1 MSNLNWPEGA
11 THYLQAGE
19 EQTRFRDLSG
29 DKWKYF
35 NGYTGEWVEH
45 YFSSEDL
52 LRRHDLIARPQPK
65 PWSGPEDG
73 LPPVGLEVQ
82 RMSGRIWVD
91 SKALAHSPCG
101 KFCAYA
107 DDHGMNWGGAS
118 MFRPTKTPEQVAND
132 KRETAIADMAKVLP
146 GAKIECYTFN
156 ADGSVRP
163 YSHIR
168 EVLELLVDAGFK
180 REGV

>member
-29 DKWKYF
+29 EQWKYF
-35 NGYTGEWVEH
+35 NSYTGEWVQH

-73 LPPVGLEVQ
+73 LPPVGTVCEFSDIRVTV
-82 RMSGRIWVD
+82 ITHVD
-91 SKALAHSPCG
+91 QHDCREEEYKKLAVAQKGNRGQIIMGPARCFKPVSTEEQQ
-101 KFCAYA
+101 AA
-107 DDHGMNWGGAS
+107 D
-118 MFRPTKTPEQVAND
+118 Q
-132 KRETAIADMAKVLP
+132 RETAI
-146 GAKIECYTFN
+146 
-156 ADGSVRP
+156 
-163 YSHIR
+163 R
-168 EVLELLVDAGFK
+168 ELMDIAQVDCRVTAARLVDAGFK
-180 REGV
+180 REVV